1 MPRFSSSKFV
11 FQVAGLGFLAIALTA
26 CAPRVDPRGNL
37 VDAELLEELSPGDQS
52 KDEVAELLGSP
63 SSIANFGEET
73 WYYISK
79 RTETVAFF
87 EPDVKERQVII
98 IKFGKD
104 GRVSKIE
111 KLGMQEARA
120 VSPVERETPSSGNE
134 IGVFQQL
141 FGNLG
146 RFNK

>member
-1 MPRFSSSKFV
+1 MLV
-11 FQVAGLGFLAIALTA
+11 IALTA